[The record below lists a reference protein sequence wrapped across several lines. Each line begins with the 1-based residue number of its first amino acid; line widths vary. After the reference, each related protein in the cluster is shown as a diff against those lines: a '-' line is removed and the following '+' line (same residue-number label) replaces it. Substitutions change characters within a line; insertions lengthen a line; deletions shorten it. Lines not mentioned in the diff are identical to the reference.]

1 MTCLAGGTRLEARLY
16 DGKGEPLS
24 LSPLI
29 DVVSGTTVD
38 AKVAICRDATGM
50 VRSSVY
56 LGRGAVCFCALDPF
70 IKSSQVGPQSQGEA
84 TISAA
89 SRGILAVSADP
100 VFRFVSLRF
109 GTLVLVGV

>member
-24 LSPLI
+24 LSPSPLT

-56 LGRGAVCFCALDPF
+56 LGPWTYAFVRWILSSRALKWARSPKAKLPF
-70 IKSSQVGPQSQGEA
+70 LQQAEEFWQ
-84 TISAA
+84 
-89 SRGILAVSADP
+89 
-100 VFRFVSLRF
+100 
-109 GTLVLVGV
+109 

>member
-1 MTCLAGGTRLEARLY
+1 M
-16 DGKGEPLS
+16 
-24 LSPLI
+24 
-29 DVVSGTTVD
+29 
-38 AKVAICRDATGM
+38 
-50 VRSSVY
+50 
-56 LGRGAVCFCALDPF
+56 DPF

-89 SRGILAVSADP
+89 TSQGILAVSADP